1 VHVASEFETLLGGM
15 RKAAGILRDSG
26 IPFALAGGLASY
38 ARGGPQS
45 DHDVDFFLK
54 PEDAPRALELLGNA
68 GFQCERPPEGWLYKV
83 YDDQGAMIDLIF
95 APNHGDVTDEL
106 LSHAEPLE
114 VYAIELPVLS
124 AGDVLITKL
133 RALKEHEID
142 YEPVLEMARA
152 LREQIDWDY
161 VHEQTADSPY
171 AKAFFT
177 LVEELGIA
185 PRAA

>member
-1 VHVASEFETLLGGM
+1 MRVASEFETLLEGM

-38 ARGGPQS
+38 ARGGRQS

-54 PEDAPRALELLGNA
+54 PEDAARALDLLGDA
-68 GFQCERPPEGWLYKV
+68 GFRCEKPPEGWLYKV
-83 YDDQGAMIDLIF
+83 YDDKGAMIDLIF
-95 APNHGDVTDEL
+95 APNHGEVTDEL
-106 LSHAEPLE
+106 LSHAETIE

-124 AGDVLITKL
+124 ASDVLITKL

-142 YEPVLEMARA
+142 YEPVMEMARS